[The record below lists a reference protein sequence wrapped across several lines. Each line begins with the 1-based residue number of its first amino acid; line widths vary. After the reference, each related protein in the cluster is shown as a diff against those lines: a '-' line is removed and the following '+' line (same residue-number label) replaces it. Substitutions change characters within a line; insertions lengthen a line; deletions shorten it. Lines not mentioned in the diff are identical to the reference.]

1 MSEELSEVTEVGPA
15 ATEEAVQVRRVGP
28 GGSMASDNAFAVAL
42 LTLWHRVSEAGGAVG
57 FVPPVDR
64 SDVGPAVA
72 VVIDG
77 LRSGRA
83 SAFALTSKR
92 NVIGFAMITP
102 GVRTQA
108 HIGAITSVMV
118 DPAHQG
124 KGLGVSLMEAIVG
137 LAAELGLEQ
146 VSIGARGGVGLEKFY
161 AAMGFVEVGRLP
173 GWIRVGPGDDRDEIL
188 MVKQVGARVR

>member
-1 MSEELSEVTEVGPA
+1 MP
-15 ATEEAVQVRRVGP
+15 AVQVRRVGP

-57 FVPPVDR
+57 FGRPVDR
-64 SDVGPAVA
+64 AVVGPAVSS
-72 VVIDG
+72 VIDS

-83 SAFALTSKR
+83 QAFALTSR
-92 NVIGFAMITP
+92 RDVVGFAMITP

-108 HIGAITSVMV
+108 HTGSITSVMV

-124 KGLGVSLMEAIVG
+124 RGLGVSLMNATLG

-146 VSIGARGGVGLEKFY
+146 VRLGVRSGVGLEKFY
-161 AAMGFVEVGRLP
+161 LALGFVEIGRLP
-173 GWIRVGPGDDRDEIL
+173 GWIRVAPDDDRDEIL
-188 MVKQVGARVR
+188 MVRPIGPTID